1 LTPVI
6 YIIIDQLVEDDWM
19 VGHGSRS
26 NGGTGSGEWAVKK
39 HMGLFC
45 ETHQHVKA
53 PQGHGRDGKTSKNCQ
68 QLREAESCIGTAT
81 CPSLLFSHI
90 SQLSPGLVTC
100 FWCSVK
106 GLN

>member
-1 LTPVI
+1 MTPVI

-68 QLREAESCIGTAT
+68 QLREAVRIKVCLSHESELVNLMTA
-81 CPSLLFSHI
+81 
-90 SQLSPGLVTC
+90 GLWKKCVI
-100 FWCSVK
+100 WV
-106 GLN
+106 